1 MKKILALLLVL
12 VLILSLTAC
21 IKTEEGVKEVLLYEN
36 PGDETE
42 VTVNYDLN
50 EDGEDEEINV
60 YLTEDYYL
68 AVESGD
74 AEIKLGYGEAY
85 YIDKVYA
92 IDVDTEEKGKEL
104 VVISEE
110 ISSDMMLRV
119 LKSEGEAF
127 RLYEFESIDSYS
139 GEPYTWDTLSVG
151 YEPEVSFVNGI
162 LKTSERGHT
171 GMWCVEAEYVFD
183 GNKFTEVEMDERRVV
198 RSSFEGIF
206 SITEDYGAELIENG
220 YVKDEAELENLKEG
234 YATAFAD
241 FENYGEVPE
250 HENVISLD
258 AGDVFKV
265 TKEDSEG
272 FICIE
277 KKSGETGWIYMG
289 SYSDNRYDV
298 SEITFFLA
306 D

>member
-1 MKKILALLLVL
+1 MKKLLSLLLAA
-12 VLILSLTAC
+12 VLIFSLASCGKKEECILLFRNDGKAESLDLSYDLTGD
-21 IKTEEGVKEVLLYEN
+21 GVK
-36 PGDETE
+36 D
-42 VTVNYDLN
+42 D
-50 EDGEDEEINV
+50 IKIA
-60 YLTEDYYL
+60 LTEDYYINV
-68 AVESGD
+68 AAGES
-74 AEIKLGYGEAY
+74 EISLGYGEAY

-104 VVISEE
+104 VLISEE
-110 ISSDMMLRV
+110 VSSDMMLRV
-119 LKSEGEAF
+119 LKPEGDTF

-139 GEPYTWDTLSVG
+139 GEPYLWDTLSVG
-151 YEPEVSFVNGI
+151 YEPEILFENGI
-162 LKTSERGHT
+162 LKTSERGRT

-234 YATAFAD
+234 YATSHAN

-272 FICIE
+272 FIYIE
-277 KKSGETGWIYMG
+277 KKTGESGWIYLG
-289 SYSDNRYDV
+289 SYSDNRYEV